1 MIIVATWQGEE
12 EKMSVKIHLHK
23 MLQTLTKGM
32 ETVEAEGGTVGA
44 CLSHLVRQFPGL
56 EEKLFDKKGKLLNT
70 IEIYLNLQTAYPDEL
85 ARSVKDGDDIH
96 ITMMLAGG

>member
-1 MIIVATWQGEE
+1 
-12 EKMSVKIHLHK
+12 MSVKIHLHK
-23 MLQTLTKGM
+23 TLQLLTMGM
-32 ETVEAEGGTVGA
+32 EIVEAEGGTVGA
-44 CLSHLVRQFPGL
+44 CLSNLVRQFPGL

-85 ARSVKDGDDIH
+85 AKSVKDGDDIH